1 MRATGAFPFSIA
13 LAPAIAHFHERA
25 GDGKLN
31 QDVITG

>member
-1 MRATGAFPFSIA
+1 MRATGVSPFSIA

-31 QDVITG
+31 PDVVTV